1 MPKYNNSVIL
11 SKINSSDQYMT
22 KISTEIKKL
31 INPVLKKNTETPP
44 EWMITP
50 ALTKWPLIKKDEI
63 QEFTFKAKEE
73 IIEEIIDDFGSD
85 NDYSPTKIKEGK
97 WNGVILKIYDQPVK
111 FLPNKKKE
119 VIKGPKI
126 DATTM
131 TAIQE
136 LASAYIFREAI
147 KNGADLTSVDKIRK
161 HDSGNFYKEIKRI
174 WMTVGKKY
182 IKSDED
188 AELSITSGEWLENF
202 YKQNVRLLQELKG
215 EKFTMFT
222 RGKTDGYQATWYDQT
237 DTFME
242 WVSNQVKQFKISK
255 KDNWNPADVW
265 LIKNEKKHRDDIEE
279 AMKGPTT
286 SKRMGVVEANLN
298 QFNEI
303 FRQLFLQ
310 KQIMGISLKKV
321 SGDTAE
327 WKQVNVTEK
336 FFKHIE
342 SIEMTYTG
350 AKCKFGPGVVTV
362 KQAER
367 SQRKNELPTK
377 AGYFTL
383 ETQETMITLKDK
395 ESNTEFEIQIKANDS
410 SKFDNLKYE
419 PKDLK
424 NTSARLGK
432 ATSAYVDDLVEYYG
446 IRGWKKS
453 YKDYPQSLATP
464 FKYPFTK
471 REQDK
476 YLGMITELQ
485 SEGVDI
491 GNVTPLEAVINIRET
506 FSRTSLPFVANS
518 KLMQVNWLYN
528 FLTLSTKN
536 RNKMVTDMIFLA
548 EKAGRRYGPY
558 GKLY

>member
-1 MPKYNNSVIL
+1 MPKYNNSAIL

-22 KISTEIKKL
+22 PISTEIKKL

-161 HDSGNFYKEIKRI
+161 HDSGKFYKEIKRI

>member
-1 MPKYNNSVIL
+1 MPKYNNSAIL

-22 KISTEIKKL
+22 PISTEIKKL

>member
-1 MPKYNNSVIL
+1 MPKYNNSAIL

-383 ETQETMITLKDK
+383 ETQETMITLKD
-395 ESNTEFEIQIKANDS
+395 
-410 SKFDNLKYE
+410 
-419 PKDLK
+419 
-424 NTSARLGK
+424 
-432 ATSAYVDDLVEYYG
+432 
-446 IRGWKKS
+446 
-453 YKDYPQSLATP
+453 
-464 FKYPFTK
+464 
-471 REQDK
+471 
-476 YLGMITELQ
+476 
-485 SEGVDI
+485 
-491 GNVTPLEAVINIRET
+491 
-506 FSRTSLPFVANS
+506 
-518 KLMQVNWLYN
+518 
-528 FLTLSTKN
+528 
-536 RNKMVTDMIFLA
+536 
-548 EKAGRRYGPY
+548 
-558 GKLY
+558 

>member
-1 MPKYNNSVIL
+1 MPKYNNSAIL

-265 LIKNEKKHRDDIEE
+265 LIKNEKKHREDIEE

>member
-1 MPKYNNSVIL
+1 MPKYNNSAIL

-22 KISTEIKKL
+22 PISTEIKKL

-536 RNKMVTDMIFLA
+536 RNKMVTDIIFLA

>member
-1 MPKYNNSVIL
+1 MPKYNNSAIL

-446 IRGWKKS
+446 IRGWKRS
-453 YKDYPQSLATP
+453 YKDYPQSLAST
-464 FKYPFTK
+464 FPFTK
-471 REQDK
+471 TEQDK
-476 YLGMITELQ
+476 YLGMITELK

-491 GNVTPLEAVINIRET
+491 GNVTPIEAVTNIRET

>member
-1 MPKYNNSVIL
+1 MAKFSNSTIL
-11 SKINSSDQYMT
+11 SKIGSSNQYMT
-22 KISTEIKKL
+22 PISNEIKKL
-31 INPVLKKNTETPP
+31 ITPVLNKSDTKEWAVTP
-44 EWMITP
+44 T
-50 ALTKWPLIKKDEI
+50 LSKWPLIKKDEI
-63 QEFTFKAKEE
+63 QEYTFKAKEE
-73 IIEEIIDDFGSD
+73 VIEELIDDFGSD
-85 NDYSPTKIKEGK
+85 NDYSPQKIKEGK
-97 WNGVILKIYDQPVK
+97 WEGVILKIYDQPIK

-119 VIKGPKI
+119 VIKGPNI

-222 RGKTDGYQATWYDQT
+222 RGKTDGYQASWYDQT

-242 WVSNQVKQFKISK
+242 WVSKQVKQFKISK

-265 LIKNEKKHRDDIEE
+265 LIKNEKKHREDIEE

-303 FRQLFLQ
+303 FRQLFVK

-327 WKQVNVTEK
+327 WKEVNVTEK

-342 SIEMTYTG
+342 SIEMEYMG
-350 AKCKFGPGVVTV
+350 AKCKFGPGVVTD
-362 KQAER
+362 KQAAR
-367 SQRKNELPTK
+367 SQRKNQLPTK
-377 AGYFTL
+377 SGYFTL
-383 ETQETMITLKDK
+383 ETQETMITLKDT

-446 IRGWKKS
+446 IRGWKRS
-453 YKDYPQSLATP
+453 YKDYPQSLATV
-464 FKYPFTK
+464 FPFTK
-471 REQDK
+471 TEQDK
-476 YLGMITELQ
+476 YLGMITELK

-491 GNVTPLEAVINIRET
+491 GNVTPIEAVTNIRET

>member
-1 MPKYNNSVIL
+1 MPKYNNSAIL

-265 LIKNEKKHRDDIEE
+265 LIKNEKKHREDIEE

-446 IRGWKKS
+446 IRGWKRS
-453 YKDYPQSLATP
+453 YKDYPQSLAST
-464 FKYPFTK
+464 FPFTK
-471 REQDK
+471 TEQDK
-476 YLGMITELQ
+476 YLGMITELK

-491 GNVTPLEAVINIRET
+491 GNVTPIEAVTNIRET

-536 RNKMVTDMIFLA
+536 RNKMITDMIFLA

>member
-1 MPKYNNSVIL
+1 MPKYNNSAIL

-321 SGDTAE
+321 SGDVAD
-327 WKQVNVTEK
+327 WKEVNVTEK

-342 SIEMTYTG
+342 SIEMEYTG
-350 AKCKFGPGVVTV
+350 AKCKFGPGVVTD
-362 KQAER
+362 KQAAR
-367 SQRKNELPTK
+367 SQRKNQLPTK
-377 AGYFTL
+377 SGYFTL
-383 ETQETMITLKDK
+383 ETQETMITLKDT
-395 ESNTEFEIQIKANDS
+395 ESNTEFEIQIKANDPG
-410 SKFDNLKYE
+410 KFDNLKYE

-424 NTSARLGK
+424 NKTARLGK

-446 IRGWKKS
+446 IRGWKRS
-453 YKDYPQSLATP
+453 YKDYPQSLAST
-464 FKYPFTK
+464 FPFTK
-471 REQDK
+471 TEQDK
-476 YLGMITELQ
+476 YLGMITELK

-491 GNVTPLEAVINIRET
+491 GNVTPIEAVTNIRET

-536 RNKMVTDMIFLA
+536 RNKMITDMIFLA

>member
-1 MPKYNNSVIL
+1 MPKYNNSAIL

-161 HDSGNFYKEIKRI
+161 HDSGNFYKEINRI

-265 LIKNEKKHRDDIEE
+265 LIKNEKKHREDIEE

-342 SIEMTYTG
+342 SIEMKFTG
-350 AKCKFGPGVVTV
+350 AKCKFGPGAVTA
-362 KQAER
+362 KPAAR
-367 SQRKNELPTK
+367 SQRKNQLPTK

-383 ETQETMITLKDK
+383 ETQETMITLKDT

-446 IRGWKKS
+446 IRGWKRS
-453 YKDYPQSLATP
+453 YKDYPQSLATV
-464 FKYPFTK
+464 FPFTK
-471 REQDK
+471 TEQDK
-476 YLGMITELQ
+476 YLGMITELK

-491 GNVTPLEAVINIRET
+491 GNVTPIEAVTNIRET
-506 FSRTSLPFVANS
+506 FSSTSLPFVANS

>member
-1 MPKYNNSVIL
+1 MPKYNNSAIL

-265 LIKNEKKHRDDIEE
+265 LIKNEKKHREDIEE

-321 SGDTAE
+321 SGDVAD
-327 WKQVNVTEK
+327 WKEVNVTEK

-342 SIEMTYTG
+342 SIEMKYTG
-350 AKCKFGPGVVTV
+350 AKCKFGPGVVTA
-362 KQAER
+362 KQAAR
-367 SQRKNELPTK
+367 SQRKNQLPTK

-383 ETQETMITLKDK
+383 ETQETMITLKDT

-424 NTSARLGK
+424 NTGARLGK

-446 IRGWKKS
+446 IRGWKRS
-453 YKDYPQSLATP
+453 YKDYPQSLATV
-464 FKYPFTK
+464 FPFTK
-471 REQDK
+471 TEQDK
-476 YLGMITELQ
+476 YLGMITELK

-491 GNVTPLEAVINIRET
+491 GNVTPIEAVTNIRET

>member
-1 MPKYNNSVIL
+1 MAPPFMNGWLQQIIEAHDFKKFDADARWNKSKSKMLVVGVDVSDVDAVSKITGTKKKTMANRKVVDLELNTWKLRFRESHKKGGSKAPDAKTTAMQEKGSKFVFEYVLENKKSGYANFDKFKSDKKLVDGIKKIYPDVDDDWLDVFFKQHKVIL
-11 SKINSSDQYMT
+11 DKFASSKINHFDHSGDGSFMNV
-22 KISTEIKKL
+22 ITEIV
-31 INPVLKKNTETPP
+31 NKNFG
-44 EWMITP
+44 IT
-50 ALTKWPLIKKDEI
+50 
-63 QEFTFKAKEE
+63 
-73 IIEEIIDDFGSD
+73 
-85 NDYSPTKIKEGK
+85 
-97 WNGVILKIYDQPVK
+97 
-111 FLPNKKKE
+111 
-119 VIKGPKI
+119 
-126 DATTM
+126 
-131 TAIQE
+131 
-136 LASAYIFREAI
+136 
-147 KNGADLTSVDKIRK
+147 
-161 HDSGNFYKEIKRI
+161 
-174 WMTVGKKY
+174 
-182 IKSDED
+182 
-188 AELSITSGEWLENF
+188 
-202 YKQNVRLLQELKG
+202 
-215 EKFTMFT
+215 
-222 RGKTDGYQATWYDQT
+222 
-237 DTFME
+237 
-242 WVSNQVKQFKISK
+242 K

-321 SGDTAE
+321 SGDVAD
-327 WKQVNVTEK
+327 WKEVNVTEK

-424 NTSARLGK
+424 NKTARLGK

>member
-1 MPKYNNSVIL
+1 
-11 SKINSSDQYMT
+11 
-22 KISTEIKKL
+22 
-31 INPVLKKNTETPP
+31 
-44 EWMITP
+44 
-50 ALTKWPLIKKDEI
+50 
-63 QEFTFKAKEE
+63 
-73 IIEEIIDDFGSD
+73 
-85 NDYSPTKIKEGK
+85 
-97 WNGVILKIYDQPVK
+97 
-111 FLPNKKKE
+111 
-119 VIKGPKI
+119 
-126 DATTM
+126 M

-147 KNGADLTSVDKIRK
+147 KKGADLTSVDKIRK

-182 IKSDED
+182 IKNDAD

-202 YKQNVRLLQELKG
+202 YKQNVKLLQVLKG

-303 FRQLFLQ
+303 FRQLFVQ

-321 SGDTAE
+321 SGDVAD
-327 WKQVNVTEK
+327 WKEVNVTEK

-342 SIEMTYTG
+342 SIEMKYTG
-350 AKCKFGPGVVTV
+350 AKCKFGPGAVTA
-362 KQAER
+362 KQAAR
-367 SQRKNELPTK
+367 SQRKNQLPTK

-383 ETQETMITLKDK
+383 ETQETMITLKDT

-446 IRGWKKS
+446 IRGWKRS
-453 YKDYPQSLATP
+453 FKDYPQSLTA
-464 FKYPFTK
+464 FTK
-471 REQDK
+471 KEQNK
-476 YLGMITELQ
+476 YEGMITELQ

-491 GNVTPLEAVINIRET
+491 GNVTPLEAVTNIRET

-518 KLMQVNWLYN
+518 KLMQLNWLYN

>member
-1 MPKYNNSVIL
+1 MPKYNNSAIL

-22 KISTEIKKL
+22 PISTEIKKL

-119 VIKGPKI
+119 VIKGPNI

-471 REQDK
+471 RAQDK

>member
-1 MPKYNNSVIL
+1 MPKYNNSAIL

-161 HDSGNFYKEIKRI
+161 HDSGKLYKEIKRI

>member
-22 KISTEIKKL
+22 PISTEIKKL

-161 HDSGNFYKEIKRI
+161 HDSGKFYKEIKRI

-182 IKSDED
+182 IKNDAD